1 MTFAEFELLGQ
12 KGLLSVSEKRINAV
26 SLLLNQGGVNFEA
39 DPSQRIIHIVTKN
52 SVVFSFWDTTRPIHG
67 CWINLYSLH
76 LMGK

>member
-39 DPSQRIIHIVTKN
+39 DPSQRIIHIATKN
-52 SVVFSFWDTTRPIHG
+52 SVVFSF
-67 CWINLYSLH
+67 
-76 LMGK
+76 